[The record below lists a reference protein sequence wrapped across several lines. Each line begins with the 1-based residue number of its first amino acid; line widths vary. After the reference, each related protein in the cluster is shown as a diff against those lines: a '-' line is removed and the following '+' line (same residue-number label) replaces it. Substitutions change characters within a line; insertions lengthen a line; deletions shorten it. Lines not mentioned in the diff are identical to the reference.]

1 MKKQFNWLIVL
12 LVSLF
17 SISLFSCKEEDNN
30 EPELATIEIIGGKE
44 YTVSADGGTVNV
56 RFTSDC
62 QWRIEPSD
70 YNPTDVVVMNPTSG
84 GTGYNYVSVKIPK
97 NQSQSMRFYTLKLI
111 DTKTGWIIATF
122 NVTQEA
128 GV

>member
-30 EPELATIEIIGGKE
+30 EPKLATIEIIGGKE

-62 QWRIEPSD
+62 QWIIEPSD
-70 YNPTDVVVMNPTSG
+70 YNPTDDVVMNPTSG

>member
-30 EPELATIEIIGGKE
+30 EPELASIEIIGGKE

-62 QWRIEPSD
+62 QWIIEPSD
-70 YNPTDVVVMNPTSG
+70 YNPTDDVVMNPTSG
-84 GTGYNYVSVKIPK
+84 GKGYNYVSVKIPK
-97 NQSQSMRFYTLKLI
+97 NQSQSMRFYTFKLI

-128 GV
+128 GI

>member
-62 QWRIEPSD
+62 QWIIEPSD
-70 YNPTDVVVMNPTSG
+70 YNPTDDVVMNPTSG